1 MNTASTRPI
10 WNALVEEGHLAGTWY
25 ETRVRYGKAARY
37 LLTLDRQA
45 SVIDVG
51 CGTGGCL
58 GMLARLG
65 FARLVG
71 VEITEAHVTRARERC
86 PTARFVIA
94 DGEALPF
101 KNDSVDCVI
110 SAGAIEHYSNP
121 RRGIAELCR
130 IAKQKLVITSDCY
143 AWRILQLIGLY
154 RSFMPVDRALWPL
167 HFFRSLRAGGMEVD
181 HFDAWGTTHY
191 RRGLRKL
198 ARRLGLKT
206 AVPNTTPPPV
216 EASDSDAFAVDRR
229 SGRIG
234 RCLGLFVM
242 DENVFCSTKH
252 HRDR

>member
-1 MNTASTRPI
+1 MNSASTRPI
-10 WNALVEEGHLAGTWY
+10 WNALVEDGHLAGTWH

-37 LLTLDRQA
+37 LLTLDRQR

-58 GMLARLG
+58 EVLARLG

-71 VEITEAHVTRARERC
+71 VEITEAHVRRARERC
-86 PTARFVIA
+86 PTARYVIA

-110 SAGAIEHYSNP
+110 SAGAIEHYSDP

-130 IAKQKLVITSDCY
+130 IATQKLVITSDCY
-143 AWRILQLIGLY
+143 AWRILQLVGLY
-154 RSFMPVDRALWPL
+154 RSFMPVDRALWPP
-167 HFFRSLRAGGMEVD
+167 HFFRLLRAGGMDVE

-198 ARRLGLKT
+198 ARRLRLT
-206 AVPNTTPPPV
+206 SAAVNTTAPPI
-216 EASDSDAFAVDRR
+216 EASDSDAFAADRR

-234 RCLGLFVM
+234 RWLRLFVM
-242 DENVFCSTKH
+242 DENIFYSTKY